1 MYFSFTEEE
10 EKLYTGL
17 AMFDKGILGIIW
29 FLSLI
34 YGVLTE
40 NVLSKK
46 IDLPCFV
53 SDKSDQTFSTASIF
67 LAIIFP
73 TIIGPSLVT
82 LLHIIISIIN
92 ILMKNASMAAD
103 LKRMEVQNIFCV
115 FCLTTVFLMTYI
127 ISMIICEVFISAQ
140 TNLLYFVIIKYI
152 IGTSHH
158 LFGPISILITRREIC
173 QAVIQVYRKGG
184 STQNK
189 TFDITSE
196 EMQKQLGLGVN
207 P

>member
-1 MYFSFTEEE
+1 
-10 EKLYTGL
+10 
-17 AMFDKGILGIIW
+17 MFDKGILGIIW
-29 FLSLI
+29 FCSFI

-53 SDKSDQTFSTASIF
+53 SDESDQTFSTISIF

-73 TIIGPSLVT
+73 LIIGPSLVT

-103 LKRMEVQNIFCV
+103 LKMMEIRNIFCV
-115 FCLTTVFLMTYI
+115 FSLTAIFLITYI

-140 TNLLYFVIIKYI
+140 TNLLYFVITKYI

-158 LFGPISILITRREIC
+158 LLGPISILITRRDIC
-173 QAVIQVYRKGG
+173 QAVMQVYRKGG
-184 STQNK
+184 TTQNK
-189 TFDITSE
+189 SFEITAE
-196 EMQKQLGLGVN
+196 DMQKELGLGVN